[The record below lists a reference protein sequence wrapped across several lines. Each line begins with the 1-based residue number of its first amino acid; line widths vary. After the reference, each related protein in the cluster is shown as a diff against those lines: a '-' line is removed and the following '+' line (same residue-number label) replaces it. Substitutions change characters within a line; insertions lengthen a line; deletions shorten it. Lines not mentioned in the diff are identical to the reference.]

1 MHNQPSQ
8 RSRQPGCPPP
18 RGFFSPTPSS
28 PEPFADL
35 YDRLS
40 RSIHRYFAKRVDDED
55 TAFDLAAE
63 TFAKAF
69 EKRFDFRGSTK
80 ARAESWIW
88 GIAHA
93 VLGTYGRTRRVEFEA
108 LDRIGLAPEEDP
120 DAPLEVVESQ
130 DALARARAQVRD
142 ALAELPPD
150 QAEVVRL
157 RLLAELSY
165 TDIASRLGV
174 SNALVR
180 ARASR
185 GIRRLKMSDS
195 LRAAVE
201 TLEL

>member
-1 MHNQPSQ
+1 MHNQPPQ

-18 RGFFSPTPSS
+18 RGFFNPTPSS

-40 RSIHRYFAKRVDDED
+40 RSIHGYFARRVDDDD

-80 ARAESWIW
+80 AQAESWIW

-120 DAPLEVVESQ
+120 DAPL
-130 DALARARAQVRD
+130 
-142 ALAELPPD
+142 
-150 QAEVVRL
+150 RL
-157 RLLAELSY
+157 SSPRTLW
-165 TDIASRLGV
+165 
-174 SNALVR
+174 LVR
-180 ARASR
+180 ERRFVTLSLSSRRTRQRSSVSVFSRNFPTPTSLPASACPTPWF
-185 GIRRLKMSDS
+185 GLVPP
-195 LRAAVE
+195 AASAGSR
-201 TLEL
+201 